1 MKRTLFI
8 TILISMAFL
17 SIAASK
23 RLRIRGFPGPP
34 TPPAPAVTNLVDVA
48 GAIILDVGGG
58 QIDAVK

>member
-1 MKRTLFI
+1 MKKIVVIFMFVGL
-8 TILISMAFL
+8 MAF
-17 SIAASK
+17 SQTTK

-58 QIDAVK
+58 QIEAVK